1 MRQVCISGYNS
12 GLIID
17 HFREN
22 LDMTAEGSDIVD
34 FNSAMSAFES
44 KHFSTA
50 VQLLS
55 PFAEKG
61 NADAQH
67 RCAIM
72 FQNGLGVAP
81 NESKA
86 LEYMT
91 AAAEQGHAVAQHG
104 LGFMYMEGE
113 CVEQNAQEAMKW
125 FKKAA
130 EQDMVGSMTT
140 IAMMYEEGKGVEK
153 DPELAKEWY
162 AKAGF

>member
-1 MRQVCISGYNS
+1 VRRISFSGYNTE
-12 GLIID
+12 LILP
-17 HFREN
+17 HFKRIY
-22 LDMTAEGSDIVD
+22 DMTTEAADIVD

-50 VQLLS
+50 IQLLS

-61 NADAQH
+61 NPDAQH

-72 FQNGLGVAP
+72 FQNGLGVAV
-81 NESKA
+81 NEAKA

-91 AAAEQGHAVAQHG
+91 AAAEQGHGVAQHG

-113 CVEQNAQEAMKW
+113 CVEKDAEKALEW
-125 FKKAA
+125 FLKAA
-130 EQDMVGSMTT
+130 EQGLVGSMTT

-153 DPELAKEWY
+153 NPELAKEWY
-162 AKAGF
+162 TKAGF

>member
-1 MRQVCISGYNS
+1 MRRVCVSGYTIE
-12 GLIID
+12 LI
-17 HFREN
+17 FPVLREYI
-22 LDMTAEGSDIVD
+22 DMTTEAADIVE

-50 VQLLS
+50 IQLLS

-72 FQNGLGVAP
+72 FQNGLGVAV
-81 NESKA
+81 NEAKA
-86 LEYMT
+86 VEYMT
-91 AAAEQGHAVAQHG
+91 AAAEQGHGVAQHG

-113 CVEQNAQEAMKW
+113 CVEKNAEEALKW
-125 FKKAA
+125 FLKAA
-130 EQDMVGSMTT
+130 DQGMVGSMTT

-153 DPELAKEWY
+153 NPELAKEWY

>member
-1 MRQVCISGYNS
+1 MRRVCVSGYTS

-17 HFREN
+17 CFLESV
-22 LDMTAEGSDIVD
+22 DMTTEGEEIVE
-34 FNSAMSAFES
+34 FNSAMTAFET
-44 KHFSTA
+44 KQFSTA
-50 VQLLS
+50 AQLLT

-61 NADAQH
+61 NTDAQH

-81 NESKA
+81 NEERA
-86 LEYMT
+86 LKYMT
-91 AAAEQGHAVAQHG
+91 AAAEQGHALAQHG

-113 CVEQNAQEAMKW
+113 CVEKNAEEAMKW
-125 FKKAA
+125 FMKAA

-153 DPELAKEWY
+153 NPELAKEWY

>member
-1 MRQVCISGYNS
+1 MRQVCVSGYNS
-12 GLIID
+12 ALIIER
-17 HFREN
+17 FREN
-22 LDMTAEGSDIVD
+22 LDMTTEAADIVD

-72 FQNGLGVAP
+72 FQNGLGVAV
-81 NESKA
+81 NEAKA
-86 LEYMT
+86 VEYMT
-91 AAAEQGHAVAQHG
+91 AAAEQGHGVAQHG

-113 CVEQNAQEAMKW
+113 CVEKNAEEAMKW
-125 FKKAA
+125 FLKAA
-130 EQDMVGSMTT
+130 DQGLVGSMTT

-153 DPELAKEWY
+153 NPELAKEWY